1 MGAIRTIA
9 IERFEPHFIGKFGK
23 PLSFSGLQPT
33 STGEWWKCWEG
44 CAELSAGR
52 QWVGFVQAA
61 AGTPLISEMEREPGS
76 EMIIP
81 VSGRIVQVVALS
93 NPAGQTVARPDA
105 STARAFLMEPGEAL
119 VIAPGVWHAAAFGF
133 GADASYFYIAE
144 RRRAEQ
150 SEGRLGWVEIS
161 GGELLQ
167 PVMQCGSPVS
177 EVKSC

>member
-9 IERFEPHFIGKFGK
+9 IERFDPHSIGKFGRA
-23 PLSFSGLQPT
+23 LSFSALQPT

-61 AGTPLISEMEREPGS
+61 AGTPVITEMEREPGT

-81 VSGRIVQVVALS
+81 VSGRIVQVVAL
-93 NPAGQTVARPDA
+93 NDPEGQTSARPDA
-105 STARAFLMEPGEAL
+105 ATARAFLMQPGEAL
-119 VIAPGVWHAAAFGF
+119 VMAPGVWHAAAFGF
-133 GADASYFYIAE
+133 GADASYFYVAE
-144 RRRAEQ
+144 RRRAER

-167 PVMQCGSPVS
+167 LVMPGGSQV